1 MMIKPGIEELSKD
14 GKYNRYVLC
23 VATAKCAR
31 IVTDEYVEQFNR
43 ASTMVAN
50 KETDKSISQII
61 NKELRDDKAVKVAI
75 KRLNL
80 NEYQIDDDTIVAPGD
95 NVR

>member
-31 IVTDEYVEQFNR
+31 IVTDEYVEKFNR
-43 ASTMVAN
+43 AQSQVAN
-50 KETDKSISQII
+50 KETDKTII
-61 NKELRDDKAVKVAI
+61 QLIPKELRDDKAVKVAI
-75 KRLNL
+75 RRLSSNDY
-80 NEYQIDDDTIVAPGD
+80 EIDDSTIVAPGD

>member
-1 MMIKPGIEELSKD
+1 MIIKPGIEDLAQD

-23 VATAKCAR
+23 IATAKCAR

-43 ASTMVAN
+43 AATQVAN
-50 KETDKSISQII
+50 KETDKTI
-61 NKELRDDKAVKVAI
+61 KELIDKQLRDEKAVKVAI
-75 KRLNL
+75 RRLHG
-80 NEYQIDDDTIVAPGD
+80 NEYMIDDETIVAPGD

>member
-1 MMIKPGIEELSKD
+1 MIKPGIEELSND

-31 IVTDEYVEQFNR
+31 IVTDEYVEQFNH
-43 ASTMVAN
+43 AQSQVSN
-50 KETDKSISQII
+50 KETDKSISQLIQRD
-61 NKELRDDKAVKVAI
+61 LRDDKAVKVAI
-75 KRLNL
+75 RRLYT
-80 NEYQIDDDTIVAPGD
+80 NEYKIDDSTIVAPGD

>member
-14 GKYNRYVLC
+14 GKYNRYILC

-31 IVTDEYVEQFNR
+31 IVTDEYVEQFTR
-43 ASTMVAN
+43 AQNMVAN
-50 KETDKSISQII
+50 KETDKTISQII
-61 NKELRDDKAVKVAI
+61 TKELRDDKAVKVAI
-75 KRLNL
+75 RRLNA
-80 NEYQIDDDTIVAPGD
+80 NEYQIDDASIVPPGD

>member
-1 MMIKPGIEELSKD
+1 MMIKPGIEELSQD
-14 GKYNRYVLC
+14 GKYNRYILC

-43 ASTMVAN
+43 AQNMVAN
-50 KETDKSISQII
+50 KETDKTI
-61 NKELRDDKAVKVAI
+61 NQLIPKQLRDDKAVKEAI
-75 KRLNL
+75 RRISAD
-80 NEYQIDDDTIVAPGD
+80 EYQIDDSTIVAPGD

>member
-1 MMIKPGIEELSKD
+1 MMIKPGIEELSND

-31 IVTDEYVEQFNR
+31 IVTDEYVEQFNN
-43 ASTMVAN
+43 AQNQVAN
-50 KETDKSISQII
+50 KETDKSISQLIQRD
-61 NKELRDDKAVKVAI
+61 LRDDKAVKVAI
-75 KRLNL
+75 RRLYT
-80 NEYQIDDDTIVAPGD
+80 NEYKIDDDTIVAPGD

>member
-1 MMIKPGIEELSKD
+1 MMIKPGIEELSNE

-31 IVTDEYVEQFNR
+31 IVTDEYVEQFNN
-43 ASTMVAN
+43 AQNQVAN
-50 KETDKSISQII
+50 KETDKSISQLIQRD
-61 NKELRDDKAVKVAI
+61 LRDDKAVKVAI
-75 KRLNL
+75 RRLYT
-80 NEYQIDDDTIVAPGD
+80 NEYKIDDETIVAPGD

>member
-31 IVTDEYVEQFNR
+31 IVTDEYVEQFNN
-43 ASTMVAN
+43 AQNQVAN
-50 KETDKSISQII
+50 KETDKSISQLIQRD
-61 NKELRDDKAVKVAI
+61 LRDDKGVQVALR
-75 KRLNL
+75 RLYT
-80 NEYQIDDDTIVAPGD
+80 NEYKIDDDTIVAPGD

>member
-1 MMIKPGIEELSKD
+1 MIIKPGIEELSKD

-31 IVTDEYVEQFNR
+31 IVTDEYVEQFNK
-43 ASTMVAN
+43 AATMVAN
-50 KETDKSISQII
+50 KETDKTIKDLID
-61 NKELRDDKAVKVAI
+61 KPLRDEKAVKEAI
-75 KRLNL
+75 RRLNA
-80 NEYQIDDDTIVAPGD
+80 NEYQTDDDTIVAPGD

>member
-1 MMIKPGIEELSKD
+1 MMIKPGIEELSND

-43 ASTMVAN
+43 AASMVAN

-61 NKELRDDKAVKVAI
+61 TRELRDDKAVKVAI
-75 KRLNL
+75 KRLSK

>member
-1 MMIKPGIEELSKD
+1 MIIKPGIEDLSND

-31 IVTDEYVEQFNR
+31 AVTDEYVEQFNR
-43 ASTMVAN
+43 AATMVAN
-50 KETDKSISQII
+50 KETDKTI
-61 NKELRDDKAVKVAI
+61 KELIDKPLRDEKAVKVAI
-75 KRLNL
+75 RRLYT
-80 NEYQIDDDTIVAPGD
+80 NEYQIDDDTIVPPGD

>member
-31 IVTDEYVEQFNR
+31 IVTDEYVEKFNR
-43 ASTMVAN
+43 AQSQVAN
-50 KETDKSISQII
+50 KETDKTII
-61 NKELRDDKAVKVAI
+61 QLIPQSLCNDKAVKIAI
-75 KRLNL
+75 ERLSRNDY
-80 NEYQIDDDTIVAPGD
+80 EIDDSSIVAPGD